1 MIIPVA
7 ITIIIIIIIIITM
20 IIIISLRLLVVIRII
35 TLIPANEGGAVLIE
49 NNDSNSGVE
58 TVTKSYDNTNNIDF
72 KEKQRDT

>member
-7 ITIIIIIIIIITM
+7 ITIIIIIIITM
-20 IIIISLRLLVVIRII
+20 IIIISLRLIVVIRII